1 MPKVNSIKGKRYGS
15 KERHA
20 PLGQVIQEDENR
32 GKYASMKHTTST
44 SSSAKPF
51 IKASQTV
58 GKQSQDKHKDEE
70 DFSML
75 DEKTSRRIL
84 ALSHEQLTEFALE
97 EHEDRIR
104 STRQQTNSSQNTT
117 KKKLN
122 RGINDDDDDDDEEDD
137 EDQSSFDEE
146 EDDDDDHE

>member
-1 MPKVNSIKGKRYGS
+1 MPKVNSVKGKRS

-51 IKASQTV
+51 IKASQTA
-58 GKQSQDKHKDEE
+58 GKQSQDKHKDED

-104 STRQQTNSSQNTT
+104 STRQQKNSSQNTI
-117 KKKLN
+117 KKKWN
-122 RGINDDDDDDDEEDD
+122 RGSDDDDEDEVD
-137 EDQSSFDEE
+137 EDQSSFDDD
-146 EDDDDDHE
+146 DDDDDHE